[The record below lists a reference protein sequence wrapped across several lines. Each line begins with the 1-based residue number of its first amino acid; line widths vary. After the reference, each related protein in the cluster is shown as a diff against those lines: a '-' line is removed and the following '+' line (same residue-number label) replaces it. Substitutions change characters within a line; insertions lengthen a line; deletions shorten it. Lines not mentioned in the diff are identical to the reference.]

1 MSRKR
6 KVAIGIGALV
16 VVAVAAAVLGGRGG
30 DEIEVRVED
39 VGRRDL
45 VALVTATGHVE
56 PKTSVDISA
65 DVSGRIVRL
74 TVEEG
79 DDVVE
84 GELLLV
90 IDAARFEAAVD
101 RAEAA
106 LADARAREAQARG
119 NYLQAQRDWDRI
131 RQLKEAAAGMVTETE
146 YEQTRTQAEVQEAL
160 WESSR
165 HGVEMARASVRE
177 AADNLSKTVIQAPM
191 AGRVTRLNV
200 ERGET
205 AVVGT
210 MNNPG
215 SLLLTISDLSIM
227 EAVIEVDETDV
238 PEIEIGDSTVVLIDA
253 YPGREFLG
261 RVTKIGNSSIRPRN
275 QLQSGSEQA
284 IDFEV
289 RITLE
294 DPGVDLRTDLSA
306 TADVVTAVRP
316 EVLAIPIIALALLEP
331 SQFERIPQESE
342 EVQQEAGSDADSDAA
357 AGAREGSEDSEPIEG
372 VYVLDGDRVRFRPV
386 EVGIAGD
393 NYFEVISGLEEG
405 ETVVSGSYQAIRD
418 LEDGTIV
425 RVEGQA
431 DDNGPSRAEDSEG

>member
-6 KVAIGIGALV
+6 KITIGAGILV
-16 VVAVAAAVLGGRGG
+16 VVAVVAVSLGRGEG
-30 DEIEVRVED
+30 DQVEVRVEE

-45 VALVTATGHVE
+45 VARVTATGHVE
-56 PKTSVDISA
+56 PKTSIDISA
-65 DVSGRIVRL
+65 DVSGRIVEL

-79 DDVVE
+79 DDVE
-84 GELLLV
+84 AGQLILV
-90 IDAARFEAAVD
+90 IDPARFEAAVD

-106 LADARAREAQARG
+106 LADAQAREAQARG
-119 NYLQAQRDWDRI
+119 NYQQAQRDWDRI
-131 RQLKEAAAGMVTETE
+131 RQLKEAAEGMITESE
-146 YEQTRTQAEVQEAL
+146 YEQARTQAEVQQAL
-160 WESSR
+160 SESAR
-165 HGVEMARASVRE
+165 HGVDMARASVRE
-177 AADNLSKTVIQAPM
+177 ARDNLAKTVIEAPM
-191 AGRVTRLNV
+191 GGRVTRLNV

-215 SLLLTISDLSIM
+215 SLLLTIADLSVM

-238 PEIEIGDSTVVLIDA
+238 PEISIGDSTVVTIDA
-253 YPGREFLG
+253 FRGQEFLG

-275 QLQSGSEQA
+275 QLQSSSEQA

-294 DPGVDLRTDLSA
+294 NPGVDLRTDLSA

-316 EVLAIPIIALALLEP
+316 DVLAIPIIALTLMDP
-331 SQFERIPQESE
+331 TQFERIPVEGD
-342 EVQQEAGSDADSDAA
+342 EVQQGEDRSSEEPGEESA
-357 AGAREGSEDSEPIEG
+357 AGDADSEPIEG

-393 NYFEVISGLEEG
+393 NYFEVLEGLDEG
-405 ETVVSGSYQAIRD
+405 ETVVSGTYQAIRE
-418 LEDGTIV
+418 LEDGALV
-425 RVEGQA
+425 RVQEQGDQS
-431 DDNGPSRAEDSEG
+431 GPSGAEDSEG

>member
-1 MSRKR
+1 
-6 KVAIGIGALV
+6 
-16 VVAVAAAVLGGRGG
+16 
-30 DEIEVRVED
+30 
-39 VGRRDL
+39 
-45 VALVTATGHVE
+45 
-56 PKTSVDISA
+56 
-65 DVSGRIVRL
+65 
-74 TVEEG
+74 
-79 DDVVE
+79 
-84 GELLLV
+84 
-90 IDAARFEAAVD
+90 
-101 RAEAA
+101 
-106 LADARAREAQARG
+106 
-119 NYLQAQRDWDRI
+119 RI

-177 AADNLSKTVIQAPM
+177 ASDNLSKTVIEAPM
-191 AGRVTRLNV
+191 SGRVTRLNV

-238 PEIEIGDSTVVLIDA
+238 PEIEIGDSTVVFIDA
-253 YPGREFLG
+253 YPDREFLG

-316 EVLAIPIIALALLEP
+316 DVLAIPIISLALLEP
-331 SQFERIPQESE
+331 SQFERIPQEGE
-342 EVQQEAGSDADSDAA
+342 EVQQEDGSDEDSDAA
-357 AGAREGSEDSEPIEG
+357 SGARRGSDDNEPIEG

-431 DDNGPSRAEDSEG
+431 DDSGPSRAEDSEG